1 MSLTKYLVESKRDSE
16 VDLSR
21 LGKSLF
27 KGRVYTSDPETD
39 IPISVDQKNDG
50 WDILSNPE
58 RLQRTYIF
66 KDSKQV
72 IYFFNELYNYQ
83 FDINHH
89 CKIVV
94 DNLQVI
100 VETFTH
106 SFDGI
111 TAQDKKIKKIADE
124 LYTDVTYFDVE

>member
-1 MSLTKYLVESKRDSE
+1 MKYLVESKRDSQ
-16 VDLSR
+16 VDLSS

-27 KGRVYTSDPETD
+27 KNRVYTSNPETD
-39 IPISVDQKNDG
+39 VPISVDKNNDG

-58 RLQRTYIF
+58 RLQRTYLF
-66 KDSKQV
+66 KDKKQV
-72 IYFFNELYNYQ
+72 IYFFNELYKYQ
-83 FDINHH
+83 FDIDHH

-111 TAQDKKIKKIADE
+111 TEQDKKIKKIADE

>member
-1 MSLTKYLVESKRDSE
+1 MSLTKYLVENKRDSE

-50 WDILSNPE
+50 WDVLSNPE

-66 KDSKQV
+66 KDRKQV
-72 IYFFNELYNYQ
+72 IYFFNELYSYQ